1 MAEILQTK
9 YTTLSNAGGATLIK
23 VDDIYTL
30 YVLEGTGALAGDWT
44 VTPSAAQDETLIT
57 IRMATTFLL
66 NGHNFNIFGQNL
78 EQKQLNNTQVTCFYN
93 SDTAAWIVSVSNDF
107 NASGFITTGMVADTN
122 ITNDKLATLNQGYI
136 KVGNASNRPTDV
148 DFTANGYI
156 GIGDGTTYNS
166 VAVSGDIT
174 ISSAGVTNISAGA
187 IMNADVNAAAA
198 IAYSKLAPLTSANI
212 LVGSAGN
219 VATSVAMS
227 GNVAISNTGVTTIQ
241 PGVITSSM
249 LATNGAKE
257 VFSFT
262 VSFEANEQCNNTIVV
277 PFAGTIDAIY
287 AYVTHTM
294 SGANDGTIVAQ
305 ISGVPVTTGTIT
317 IVASS
322 AVNTA
327 VSVVPTALN
336 VFAAGNAL
344 SFVTA
349 KATVGGKALISVL
362 VTRS

>member
-1 MAEILQTK
+1 MANTLAVK
-9 YTTLSNAGGATLIK
+9 YTTITNAGGAVT
-23 VDDIYTL
+23 VDITEVYDL
-30 YVLEGTGALAGDWT
+30 YVIEGTGAMAGDWT
-44 VTPSAAQDETLIT
+44 ISPSADQADSQVIISMQTTL
-57 IRMATTFLL
+57 LL
-66 NGHNFNIFGQNL
+66 NGRVFTVFGQQL
-78 EQKQLNNTQVTCFYN
+78 LQKQLTNATIICTYSSTTLAWVVVVQNN
-93 SDTAAWIVSVSNDF
+93 F
-107 NASGFITTGMVADTN
+107 NASGFITTSMIAEAA
-122 ITNDKLATLNQGYI
+122 ITNNNLASLAQGYI

-148 DFTANGYI
+148 SFIANGNI

-166 VAVSGDIT
+166 VGVTGDIT
-174 ISSAGVTNISAGA
+174 LSSAGVTNIAA
-187 IMNADVNAAAA
+187 NVIMNADVNASAS

-212 LVGSAGN
+212 LVGSAGS

-227 GNVAISNTGVTTIQ
+227 GNVAISNTGATTIQ
-241 PGVITSSM
+241 PAVVTSAM

-257 VFSFT
+257 AFHFV
-262 VSFEANEQCNNTIVV
+262 VSFEANEQCNNTIIL

-294 SGANDGTIVAQ
+294 AAANDGTIVAQ

-349 KATVGGKALISVL
+349 KVTAGGKALISIL